1 MFSVLSETGISLNC
15 IADPQ
20 LTIEGR
26 LLSLEGR
33 HAEAALDGEIALPC
47 GTLVRFQT
55 SETLYLGAVES
66 AAKEAGLIRVRVL
79 IEHSVDL
86 EKAAAVRRLWNAD
99 GGTGFSL

>member
-1 MFSVLSETGISLNC
+1 MFSVISETAISLNS
-15 IADPQ
+15 IADPR
-20 LTIEGR
+20 LKIEGR

-33 HAEAALDGEIALPC
+33 HAEAALDGEITFSN
-47 GTLVRFQT
+47 GTLVQFQT

-66 AAKEAGLIRVRVL
+66 ASKEAGTHRVRVL

-86 EKAAAVRRLWNAD
+86 AKAAAVRRLWNAD

>member
-1 MFSVLSETGISLNC
+1 VVSGTVISLAS

-33 HAEAALDGEIALPC
+33 YAEATLDGETLLSQGAL
-47 GTLVRFQT
+47 VQFQT
-55 SETLYLGAVES
+55 SETLYLGEIES
-66 AAKEAGLIRVRVL
+66 GWTEAGANHIRVL

-86 EKAAAVRRLWNAD
+86 ERAAQIRRLWNAE
-99 GGTGFSL
+99 SA

>member
-1 MFSVLSETGISLNC
+1 MFSVISETAIVLSP

-33 HAEAALDGEIALPC
+33 HAETALDGEIKLPH

-55 SETLYLGAVES
+55 TDTLYLGAVES
-66 AAKEAGLIRVRVL
+66 AAKESGANRVRVL

-86 EKAAAVRRLWNAD
+86 AKAAAVRRLWNAD
-99 GGTGFSL
+99 